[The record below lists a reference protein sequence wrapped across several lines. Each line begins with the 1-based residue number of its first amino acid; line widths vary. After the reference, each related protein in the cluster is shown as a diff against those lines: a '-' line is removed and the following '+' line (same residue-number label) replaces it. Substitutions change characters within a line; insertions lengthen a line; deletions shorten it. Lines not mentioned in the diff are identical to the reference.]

1 MYLVV
6 RLIKSTFMD
15 KDNSIKKKKKTVGEL
30 VQYKF

>member
-15 KDNSIKKKKKTVGEL
+15 KDNSIKKKKTVGEL